1 MSEPRKVVYVCLHGS
16 AKSVIAAAHTRV
28 VANRL
33 GIAASATALGV
44 EPDAHIPPAVVAGL
58 RADGVDVSG
67 QRPRGVTPQAL
78 AGTWRI
84 VTFGC
89 DVGASAPAGVPVER
103 WDDVPAVSASFE
115 TARDAIRSRVERLLT
130 EMGGRP

>member
-16 AKSVIAAAHTRV
+16 AKSVIAAAHTQV

-33 GIAASATALGV
+33 GIAASATAL
-44 EPDAHIPPAVVAGL
+44 
-58 RADGVDVSG
+58 GVDVSG